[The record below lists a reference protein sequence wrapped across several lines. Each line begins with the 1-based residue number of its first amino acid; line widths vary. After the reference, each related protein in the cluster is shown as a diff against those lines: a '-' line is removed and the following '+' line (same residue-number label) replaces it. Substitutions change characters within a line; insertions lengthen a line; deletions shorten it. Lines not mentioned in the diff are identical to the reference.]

1 MKGVFVMKRVTTLAI
16 SLFMVVLIGG
26 CSGEAMPNS
35 RGVYLLIDT
44 SGTYATELEKAQQLI
59 NVILVR
65 LEPGD
70 SFAVGRIDT
79 GSFSEKDIIAKMT
92 FDDRPSI
99 ANKQKRQFREVINQF
114 VQKARP
120 AQHTDITGGVLQA
133 IEYLNEKNTGIK
145 DVLIYSDLEE
155 DLPKG
160 YIRDI
165 PLQLG
170 GFSVTALNVTK
181 LRADNVDPRKYLTR
195 LEDWQT
201 RVEEGGGRW
210 NVINDMDRLERI
222 LVN

>member
-1 MKGVFVMKRVTTLAI
+1 MKRVTIIAA
-16 SLFMVVLIGG
+16 SLLMTVLIGG
-26 CSGEAMPNS
+26 CSGEAMPNN

-44 SGTYATELEKAQQLI
+44 SGTYAKELEKAQQLI

-65 LEPGD
+65 LDPGD

-79 GSFSEKDIIAKMT
+79 GSFSEKDIVAKMT
-92 FDDRPSI
+92 FDDRPSV
-99 ANKQKRQFREVINQF
+99 ANKQKRQFRELINNF
-114 VQKARP
+114 VRTVRP

-133 IEYLNEKNTGIK
+133 IEYLNEKNTGKK

-160 YIRDI
+160 YVRDI
-165 PLQLG
+165 PLQLA

-222 LVN
+222 LIN

>member
-1 MKGVFVMKRVTTLAI
+1 MKRVTILAV

-26 CSGEAMPNS
+26 CSGEAMPSN

-79 GSFSEKDIIAKMT
+79 GSFSEKDIVAKMT
-92 FDDRPSI
+92 FDDRPSM

-114 VQKARP
+114 VRKARP

-133 IEYLNEKNTGIK
+133 IEYLNEKNTGMK

-165 PLQLG
+165 PLQLA